1 MDYSP
6 PGSSVHGIPQART
19 LEWVAISFSRGSSWY
34 RDWASTSCIGRRILY
49 HLATR
54 KAFSWCLNNTKVV
67 KDIRNC
73 KIAQKVVM
81 YLVIV
86 SFKNL
91 EINNSAYY
99 FLQDRSYLFDY
110 FKNGLSLKS
119 VFQRPS
125 SQLGMILLP
134 GRYLAMRH
142 LWSLQLGNEMV
153 LLASTG

>member
-1 MDYSP
+1 
-6 PGSSVHGIPQART
+6 
-19 LEWVAISFSRGSSWY
+19 
-34 RDWASTSCIGRRILY
+34 
-49 HLATR
+49 
-54 KAFSWCLNNTKVV
+54 
-67 KDIRNC
+67 
-73 KIAQKVVM
+73 M

-153 LLASTG
+153 LLAYWVKAEDASKCTRVHRTSQKRMSFFSSKYQECRGEETPW